1 MSSVSIS
8 IIVPIYNTEKYLR
21 QCIRSILAQTFT
33 NWECIL
39 VDDGSTD
46 DSGAICNEYAKKD
59 SRIKVVHRENGG
71 ASSARNTAL
80 DLLTGKWL
88 AFVDSD
94 DCIYFQALERL
105 YSTAEHNNLDLL
117 QCSYNRVYQ
126 EHTASFE
133 ETNVLT
139 STKYVETDSYLT
151 CVWGTLFKSS
161 IITRH
166 HLRFDERVRLG
177 EDQIFLLNYMQ
188 YCKRL
193 QSINDVLY
201 FYRDDEN
208 SAVHKFTPEDIIT
221 SIRAFKE
228 LKNDNNLASK
238 RCDTMLLN
246 WFVSLTL
253 STRTPTYIIKE
264 LLMI

>member
-1 MSSVSIS
+1 M
-8 IIVPIYNTEKYLR
+8 
-21 QCIRSILAQTFT
+21 
-33 NWECIL
+33 
-39 VDDGSTD
+39 
-46 DSGAICNEYAKKD
+46 
-59 SRIKVVHRENGG
+59 VHRENGG

-94 DCIYFQALERL
+94 DCIYFQAIERL

-166 HLRFDERVRLG
+166 HLRFYERVRLG

-201 FYRDDEN
+201 FYRDNEN
-208 SAVHKFTPEDIIT
+208 SAVHKFTPEDIII

-228 LKNDNNLASK
+228 LKNDNYLASK